1 MMTEL
6 YLSMPSSKTELRLS
20 RALKVLRNVTL
31 EIEDIMG
38 RLTTELKL
46 DKMTATT
53 VKRNGADRAGAIDCA
68 SALSDPFGANL
79 EVDYD

>member
-1 MMTEL
+1 MMTDL
-6 YLSMPSSKTELRLS
+6 YLSMPSSKTELRLG
-20 RALKVLRNVTL
+20 RALKVLRNLIL
-31 EIEDIMG
+31 EIEDVMSH
-38 RLTTELKL
+38 LTTELIS